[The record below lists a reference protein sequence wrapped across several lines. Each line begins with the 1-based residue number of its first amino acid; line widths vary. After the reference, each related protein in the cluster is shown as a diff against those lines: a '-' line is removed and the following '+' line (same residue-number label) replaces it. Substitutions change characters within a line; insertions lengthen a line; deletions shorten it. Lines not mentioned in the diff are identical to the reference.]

1 MSYESPIT
9 AIYEQIAT
17 QINQDFEDRI
27 MAEVKMKVDVNVNK
41 EELIKALNY
50 DRGQYEKGFRD
61 VQSKLKPMC
70 KYLTKCMSHSDISR
84 EYYDWCVLYGEDC
97 NCQCLEAKNE

>member
-27 MAEVKMKVDVNVNK
+27 MAEVKMKVDVDVNK
-41 EELIKALNY
+41 EELLKALNY
-50 DRGQYEKGFRD
+50 DREQYQKGVEDAKR
-61 VQSKLKPMC
+61 VLKPKC
-70 KYLTKCMSHSDISR
+70 RFLTKCMSHPKVSR
-84 EYYDWCVLYGEDC
+84 EYHEYCTLYYEDC
-97 NCQCLEAKNE
+97 NCQCLEAENE

>member
-9 AIYEQIAT
+9 AIYEQISN

-27 MAEVKMKVDVNVNK
+27 MAEVKMKVDVNVDK

-50 DRGQYEKGFRD
+50 DRGQYEKGKEDAIR
-61 VQSKLKPMC
+61 VLKPMC
-70 KYLTKCMSHSDISR
+70 RYLGKCMLHPETR
-84 EYYDWCVLYGEDC
+84 EYHDYCVLYREDC
-97 NCQCLEAKNE
+97 NCQCIWKQI

>member
-9 AIYEQIAT
+9 AIYEQISN

-27 MAEVKMKVDVNVNK
+27 MAEVKMKVDVNVDK

-50 DRGQYEKGFRD
+50 DRGQYEKGMEDAKR
-61 VQSKLKPMC
+61 VLKPMC
-70 KYLTKCMSHSDISR
+70 RYLGLCMSHPEVSR
-84 EYYDWCVLYGEDC
+84 GYHDYCHLFQEDC
-97 NCQCLEAKNE
+97 NCQCLWRKGE